1 MSSYSRCKKLIEEEE
16 SKRHIP
22 TISHYR
28 DNKNPMNTI
37 KNPNY
42 LIIVTPKNS
51 QSKQATN
58 RFTTSA
64 YSVSA
69 AKEIDKQAI
78 INAGLK
84 VKDYTIKVMKQNPE
98 SALMSLLDKI
108 YDAETRLNS
117 AVYIPYLT
125 KAEQALIK
133 SNLKYFTLKDGRKS
147 VMLSKQ
153 GVSKLGYTQPLG
165 KKNPVDASK
174 LKSLLTKPSTS
185 STDNARFK
193 RYIENL
199 RYEIKEAKAEL
210 AELNRSIRKSQGI
223 TYDDAETQGFLEG
236 RIEDLTNELNQ
247 QLGKKITAKKP
258 ITTKRKIQIIR
269 GKNPVRQNY
278 DETAIFET
286 HIDETLDNHSA
297 MFQGGITG
305 KTIKA
310 VGSDFTNKHTA
321 RLGQLA
327 LIIIETPNKDIIEVK
342 PSGKDAW
349 LSIDLRKNLQLSGK
363 DVKFPNAKLDGDE
376 MRLLGK
382 IKQIDYI
389 TKKQHIEKGETVRY
403 FHELGEVT
411 KEYPTLWID
420 SDGMP
425 VIVGGNYDVW
435 KSGIV
440 N

>member
-16 SKRHIP
+16 NKRHKP

-69 AKEIDKQAI
+69 AKEIGKQAI

-125 KAEQALIK
+125 KAEQALIQK
-133 SNLKYFTLKDGRKS
+133 YPKYFTLKDARKS

-165 KKNPVDASK
+165 KKNPKQTFSN
-174 LKSLLTKPSTS
+174 PSI
-185 STDNARFK
+185 DHYGKDLDK
-193 RYIENL
+193 RQD
-199 RYEIKEAKAEL
+199 KEDYYFLFYKDYYGT
-210 AELNRSIRKSQGI
+210 RK
-223 TYDDAETQGFLEG
+223 
-236 RIEDLTNELNQ
+236 DLTYSYLNHKEVINIINHELPKKPTWIIKQDSFHGKRKKISLQ
-247 QLGKKITAKKP
+247 QLGI
-258 ITTKRKIQIIR
+258 
-269 GKNPVRQNY
+269 KNPVRQNY